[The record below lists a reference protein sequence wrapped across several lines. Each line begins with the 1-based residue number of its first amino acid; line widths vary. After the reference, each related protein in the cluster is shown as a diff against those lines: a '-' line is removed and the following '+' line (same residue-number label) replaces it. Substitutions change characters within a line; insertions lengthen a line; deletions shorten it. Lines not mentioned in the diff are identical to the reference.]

1 MTPPAPRYS
10 VVVPVYNEAPDE
22 VFARLEITWHP
33 GLRLQ
38 DVRAQLQARYP
49 DAFALVALAAVNGE
63 HQRDSSILLADQS
76 EVVFMSRFS
85 GG

>member
-1 MTPPAPRYS
+1 MATRERDVIS
-10 VVVPVYNEAPDE
+10 VLFFGPVAEAVGKGRVE
-22 VFARLEITWHP
+22 VAYRP

-38 DVRAQLQARYP
+38 DLREQLQARYP
-49 DAFALVALAAVNGE
+49 QAFALVALAAVDGE
-63 HQRDSSILLADQS
+63 HQRDFSVILQDHC

>member
-1 MTPPAPRYS
+1 MIT
-10 VVVPVYNEAPDE
+10 VLFFGPVAEA
-22 VFARLEITWHP
+22 AGRGRLEITWHP

-38 DVRAQLQARYP
+38 DLRAQLQARYP

-76 EVVFMSRFS
+76 EVVFMSRLS

>member
-1 MTPPAPRYS
+1 MIT
-10 VVVPVYNEAPDE
+10 VLFFGPVAEA
-22 VFARLEITWHP
+22 AGRGRLEITWHP

-38 DVRAQLQARYP
+38 DLRAQLQARYP